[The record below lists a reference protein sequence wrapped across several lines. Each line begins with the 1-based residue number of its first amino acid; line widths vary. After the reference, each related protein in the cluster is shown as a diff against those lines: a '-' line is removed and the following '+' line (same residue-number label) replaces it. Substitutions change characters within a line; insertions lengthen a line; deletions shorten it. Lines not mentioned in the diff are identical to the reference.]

1 MAAERE
7 LDVNVPTNWTAHQA
21 GLPDLPIPTLAQ
33 SLELFFACVEPLI
46 SAAEIAEAK
55 RCAEELLSSDLQAR
69 LIAYDKT
76 RSGKASFIEAFWT
89 DAYLAPDASVVLNVN
104 PFFILE
110 EDPTPFRNSQIDR
123 ASSLTFSSLKFVN
136 VMRCGELKPDVWRG
150 TPLCMSQLCGGL
162 FGCARVPQQSTD
174 FIRRAPLTK
183 ARHVVVLCRSQFYS
197 FQALGED
204 DTVMLDEADIARIL
218 HSIERDAVAT
228 AATAAPGSRAVGI
241 LTAHNR
247 SNWAV
252 VRATLEATPRNRDI
266 LARIDSA
273 LFVLCLDDIA
283 CSTVDE
289 VAANALHGTYD
300 VNAEGAQIGT
310 F

>member
-1 MAAERE
+1 M
-7 LDVNVPTNWTAHQA
+7 
-21 GLPDLPIPTLAQ
+21 
-33 SLELFFACVEPLI
+33 
-46 SAAEIAEAK
+46 
-55 RCAEELLSSDLQAR
+55 
-69 LIAYDKT
+69 
-76 RSGKASFIEAFWT
+76 
-89 DAYLAPDASVVLNVN
+89 
-104 PFFILE
+104 
-110 EDPTPFRNSQIDR
+110 
-123 ASSLTFSSLKFVN
+123 
-136 VMRCGELKPDVWRG
+136 
-150 TPLCMSQLCGGL
+150 
-162 FGCARVPQQSTD
+162 
-174 FIRRAPLTK
+174 
-183 ARHVVVLCRSQFYS
+183 
-197 FQALGED
+197 
-204 DTVMLDEADIARIL
+204 
-218 HSIERDAVAT
+218 T

-252 VRATLEATPRNRDI
+252 VRAALEATPRNRDI